1 MEVERRGGVT
11 EFEIL
16 EHPAD
21 IGFRAYGRT
30 LPELF
35 ENAALAMLSIRAEV
49 EDVQPKL
56 QTPFQAEGTDIEV
69 LLVNFLSQILSF
81 VDGTA
86 MDLRAVKVTGLSE
99 MAVSYV
105 AAGSMGDPNMH
116 RVKLIVKGVTYH
128 QLKISKTSAGFEAT
142 VYLDI

>member
-1 MEVERRGGVT
+1 MT
-11 EFEIL
+11 PFEIL

-35 ENAALAMLSIRAEV
+35 ENSALAMLSIRAEV
-49 EDVQPKL
+49 EDVKPKL
-56 QTPFQAEGTDIEV
+56 QMPFTAEGTDYEV

-86 MDLRAVKVTGLSE
+86 MGFRGVKVTGLSE
-99 MAVSYV
+99 TAVSYV
-105 AAGSMGDPNMH
+105 AVGSMGDRNMH